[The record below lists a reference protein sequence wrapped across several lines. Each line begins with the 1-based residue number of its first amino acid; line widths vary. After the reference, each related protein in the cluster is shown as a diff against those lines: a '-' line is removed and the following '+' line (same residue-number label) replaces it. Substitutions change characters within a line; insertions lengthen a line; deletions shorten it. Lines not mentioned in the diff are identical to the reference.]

1 MNYKNSLN
9 LPKTNFPMKANLQ
22 SLEPKTLDFW
32 NDLAIYHR
40 IREERKNNKKF
51 ILHDGPP
58 YANGAIHIGHALNK
72 ILKDIVIKYKILRG
86 YDCPYIMGW
95 DCHGLPVEHQLFK
108 KLKLTKHDV
117 EITDF
122 RSKAKDFALSFV
134 DSQKE
139 DFKRLG
145 LFTDWDNPYLTIN
158 YTYEEKMLKLLECL
172 VEQGYVYRGRKPVN
186 WCGTCE
192 TALAEAEVEYKDKVS
207 DSIYFL
213 FRVIGNNN
221 IFSNEKD
228 KDVSFLVWTTTPWT
242 LVSNVAVAVNP
253 GFDYYLVE
261 YNNKLLILCK
271 DLLSS
276 LSKKFE
282 TEFKILKT
290 FNGLDLENIILQ
302 HPFLDREA
310 KVVLADYVSKEDG
323 SGCVHI
329 APGHGVEDY
338 SLTKKY
344 DLDIIMPVDDKGLF
358 EKPEEFKG
366 KNIYK
371 ANDLVIEKLK
381 NNELLIKH
389 EKINHSYPHCWR
401 CKKPIIFRAT
411 FQWFLK
417 IDHKNLRQN
426 VLAEIENV
434 KWIPSSGKDRMKSML
449 NTRPDW
455 CLSRQRLWGV
465 PIPAIKC
472 VSCQE
477 VFLDKDIINK
487 TAEHFAKN
495 GSGSWFNSDLENFL
509 PKNYICSKCGQNK
522 FEKEYD
528 ILDVWFESGSSF
540 MSVIQNNSDLE
551 FPADLYLEGS
561 DQHRGWFQV
570 SLIPSV
576 AKENTAPFRTVLT
589 HGFVVDGDG
598 RKMSKSLG
606 NVISPQNII
615 KRYGAEIIR
624 LWAAYTDYSEDVKI
638 SESVIKQLSDMYR
651 KVRNTIRFIMGN
663 ISDFDINKT
672 IVSYENLEEVD
683 KFIASKLA
691 VFLKETIECY
701 NEFSFYK
708 ACQKI
713 FNFCN
718 LDLSSFYLDIL
729 KDRLYTAG
737 VHSKERQSAQFV
749 LYHTL
754 KVLLK
759 IAAPILSF
767 TAEEAYQLWKDIPN
781 KNDSIFITP
790 IDVDTYK
797 SWLDE
802 GLNKRW
808 EKILDLRSKVLKEI
822 EINRENNFI
831 GSSLEA
837 EVILTLEGDNYIFFN
852 NYLSSLKEIFIVS
865 SVIIEKGNFAIE
877 VKKAQGEKC
886 MRCWNWSDSVGVDV
900 KYLGVCNKC
909 LTVLKEAK
917 YEKYV

>member
-1 MNYKNSLN
+1 MEYKDTLN
-9 LPKTNFPMKANLQ
+9 LPKTKFSMKANLQ
-22 SLEPKTLDFW
+22 SLEPKILGLW
-32 NDLAIYHR
+32 NELNIYHR
-40 IREERKNNKKF
+40 IREERKNSEKF

-72 ILKDIVIKYKILRG
+72 ILKDIVIKYKILKG

-122 RSKAKDFALSFV
+122 REKAKNYALSFV

-145 LFTDWDNPYLTIN
+145 LFTDWDNPYLTVN
-158 YTYEEKMLKLLECL
+158 YNYEEKMLKLLESL
-172 VEQGYVYRGRKPVN
+172 VEQGYIYRGRKPVN

-192 TALAEAEVEYKDKVS
+192 TALAEAEVEYNDKLS
-207 DSIYFL
+207 NSIYFL
-213 FRVIGNNN
+213 FEVINNKN
-221 IFSNEKD
+221 VFSNQND
-228 KDVSFLVWTTTPWT
+228 KIVSFLVWTTTPWT

-253 GFDYYLVE
+253 EFEYNLVE
-261 YNNKLLILCK
+261 YNNKLIVLCTDLISFLG
-271 DLLSS
+271 
-276 LSKKFE
+276 KKFE
-282 TEFKILKT
+282 TEFKIIKT
-290 FNGLDLENIILQ
+290 FTGSDLENIILK
-302 HPFLDREA
+302 HPFLEREA

-329 APGHGVEDY
+329 APGHGVDDY

-344 DLDIIMPVDDKGLF
+344 NLDIIMPINDKGLF
-358 EKPEEFKG
+358 EEPEEFKG

-371 ANDLVIEKLK
+371 ANELVIEKL
-381 NNELLIKH
+381 NANGLLVKH
-389 EKINHSYPHCWR
+389 EKIKHSYPHCWR
-401 CKKPIIFRAT
+401 CKKPIMFRAT

-417 IDHKNLRQN
+417 VDHKNLRQN
-426 VLAEIENV
+426 ILSEIENV
-434 KWIPSSGKDRMKSML
+434 NWIPSSGKERMKAML
-449 NTRPDW
+449 TTRPDW

-465 PIPAIKC
+465 PIPAVKC
-472 VSCQE
+472 VSCHE
-477 VFLDKDIINK
+477 VVLDKAIINK
-487 TAEHFAKN
+487 TAENFAKN
-495 GSGSWFNSDLENFL
+495 GSGTWFSSDLENFL
-509 PKNYICSKCGQNK
+509 PNNYKCQKCGQNK

-528 ILDVWFESGSSF
+528 ILDVWFESGASF
-540 MSVIQNNSDLE
+540 MSVVQSNPDLL

-576 AKENTAPFRTVLT
+576 AKENVAPYKNVLT

-606 NVISPQNII
+606 NVMSPQKII
-615 KRYGAEIIR
+615 NTYGTEILR

-638 SESVIKQLSDMYR
+638 SEGIIKQLTDMYR
-651 KVRNTIRFIMGN
+651 KVRNTIKFIIGN
-663 ISDFDINKT
+663 ISDYDINKS
-672 IVSYENLEEVD
+672 IVSYENLDEVD
-683 KFIASKLA
+683 KFMASRLA
-691 VFLKETIECY
+691 VFLKETTECY

-718 LDLSSFYLDIL
+718 LELSSFYLDIL

-737 VHSKERQSAQFV
+737 ANSKERQGSQFV

-759 IAAPILSF
+759 IIAPILSF
-767 TAEEAYQLWKDIPN
+767 TAEEAYQCWENISDKKD
-781 KNDSIFITP
+781 SVFITP
-790 IDVDTYK
+790 IDENFYK
-797 SWLDE
+797 KWLDKD
-802 GLNKRW
+802 LNKRW
-808 EKILDLRSKVLKEI
+808 EKILDLRSKTLKVI
-822 EINRENNFI
+822 EINRENGDI

-837 EVILTLEGDNYIFFN
+837 EVILKFNTDDYTFFN
-852 NYLSSLKEIFIVS
+852 EYLSSLKEIFIVS
-865 SVIIEKGNFAIE
+865 SVIIEKGDFAIE
-877 VKKAQGEKC
+877 VKKVQGRKC
-886 MRCWNWSDSVGVDV
+886 MRCWNWSKSVGADV
-900 KYLGVCNKC
+900 EYSEICYKC

-917 YEKYV
+917 V